1 MPRTQLTETDRAWTM
16 PSSRG
21 TAPVT
26 FQAPSLRAG
35 SPACV
40 VAFAFAAVILL
51 AGCSGISAPTP
62 LIAESMPTATPT
74 PSPAPISLLT
84 PEPERCAGGRL
95 RVGDLAAVGDEWV
108 AGVQSAIETAHAWR
122 PDARLVTVQVGC
134 APLEAGFRW
143 QGTFYS
149 QTAQSFFYSDTGMS
163 EPAEADPASVPALPI
178 DEVNFRELHLA
189 LARAGYGE
197 DAELNPATGATVRLN
212 APTDPFGPPGTPQGL
227 VYHVAVAGQGT
238 VQDLFVSSPGWTI
251 HSYQDRD

>member
-1 MPRTQLTETDRAWTM
+1 MPRTQLTETARSRT

-26 FQAPSLRAG
+26 SQPPSLRAG
-35 SPACV
+35 SPSRA
-40 VAFAFAAVILL
+40 VAFVFTAVILL
-51 AGCSGISAPTP
+51 TGCSGISVPTP
-62 LIAESMPTATPT
+62 LIADSMPTATPT

-84 PEPERCAGGRL
+84 PRPERCAGGRL

-108 AGVQSAIETAHAWR
+108 AGVQSAIETARTWR
-122 PDARLVTVQVGC
+122 PDALLVTVQVGC

-149 QTAQSFFYSDTGMS
+149 QTAQSFFFSDTGMS
-163 EPAEADPASVPALPI
+163 EPAEVDPASVPALPI

-189 LARAGYGE
+189 LARAGYVE

-212 APTDPFGPPGTPQGL
+212 APTDPFGPAGTPQGL
-227 VYHVAVAGQGT
+227 VYYVAVAGQGT

>member
-1 MPRTQLTETDRAWTM
+1 M

-26 FQAPSLRAG
+26 SQPPSLRAG
-35 SPACV
+35 SPARA
-40 VAFAFAAVILL
+40 VALAFAAVILL

-62 LIAESMPTATPT
+62 LIAESVPTATPS
-74 PSPAPISLLT
+74 PSPPPVSLLT

-95 RVGDLAAVGDEWV
+95 RVRDLATIGDEWG
-108 AGVQSAIETAHAWR
+108 AGVQSAIETARAWR

-163 EPAEADPASVPALPI
+163 EPAEVDPASVPALPI
-178 DEVNFRELHLA
+178 EEVNFREFHLV

-197 DAELNPATGATVRLN
+197 V
-212 APTDPFGPPGTPQGL
+212 
-227 VYHVAVAGQGT
+227 
-238 VQDLFVSSPGWTI
+238 
-251 HSYQDRD
+251 

>member
-1 MPRTQLTETDRAWTM
+1 MRLHLQ
-16 PSSRG
+16 
-21 TAPVT
+21 V
-26 FQAPSLRAG
+26 QAPSPRAG
-35 SPACV
+35 SLARA
-40 VAFAFAAVILL
+40 VALAFAAVILL

-74 PSPAPISLLT
+74 PTPAPMSLLT

-95 RVGDLAAVGDEWV
+95 RVGDLASIGDEWG
-108 AGVQSAIETAHAWR
+108 AGVQSAIETARAWR
-122 PDARLVTVQVGC
+122 PDAQLVTMQVGC

-163 EPAEADPASVPALPI
+163 EPAEIDPASVPALPI

-189 LARAGYGE
+189 LARAGYDE

-227 VYHVAVAGQGT
+227 VYYVAIAGQGT
-238 VQDLFVSSPGWTI
+238 VQDLFVSSPDWTI